1 MLSSSQPLDP
11 FFFRWGWECRSVNGY
26 KVERQGSPKSSQNTS
41 NGEARDGM
49 QGELTVHE
57 LCAYRDAV
65 LHKKGTEESD
75 DVRRVALQ
83 SRQEA
88 V

>member
-1 MLSSSQPLDP
+1 M
-11 FFFRWGWECRSVNGY
+11 
-26 KVERQGSPKSSQNTS
+26 ERQGSPKSSQNTS

-88 V
+88 VWAQQDRYVVKSVGMNQPFYHLNEKAI